1 MPRQLAGAPCP
12 PARRPRLLAGCR
24 ERRRPRLAA
33 CSPAPPALPLLAQPR
48 RRLSL
53 VPPAPSR
60 RSRRLLARAPAA
72 PPPRACRPAPGAA
85 CGRPAPHP
93 ALAWLA
99 EGQKPATPRTQVR
112 SCGGASVERATLS
125 FVARTLVCKKN
136 RVLDYPSGFRYPQI
150 SVLGMNFDPNWS
162 SGRVRVSSSGFG
174 FGCPDIP
181 SEPNPTRCHPYL
193 SHHATKPTLATT

>member
-1 MPRQLAGAPCP
+1 MGPEIFSPVKAHLATLAIYTWNLILSTSPSSSSCLLQARHRIWPPMPRQLAGAPCP

-72 PPPRACRPAPGAA
+72 PPRRACRPAPGAA

-93 ALAWLA
+93 APRMAGGGA
-99 EGQKPATPRTQVR
+99 EAGHAPHAGAVVR
-112 SCGGASVERATLS
+112 RSFGGASNLI
-125 FVARTLVCKKN
+125 LC
-136 RVLDYPSGFRYPQI
+136 
-150 SVLGMNFDPNWS
+150 
-162 SGRVRVSSSGFG
+162 
-174 FGCPDIP
+174 C
-181 SEPNPTRCHPYL
+181 
-193 SHHATKPTLATT
+193 